1 MKKVKNLGIVFWG
14 LVGLGMTIL
23 WSVTGLEGSGLGG
36 SLVYMPAF
44 FHPAPY
50 TGPCEY
56 QTVDRIVNFEIESTP
71 AIEQWIPETDIAGF
85 SGSSYYTW
93 RGIPYY
99 EEPGTA
105 ILSYTFRTFEADTY
119 QMRIHNYK
127 SNPLP
132 GEDNDVW
139 VRMDGGEWY
148 KLFSIVTQAW
158 SWNSLFDISP
168 DYRPAAFYELQPG
181 VHQLDISVRSPHF
194 GLDRVTFYGTGL
206 NSEDI
211 NLPISP
217 CVPLG

>member
-1 MKKVKNLGIVFWG
+1 MMVLWG
-14 LVGLGMTIL
+14 MGQ
-23 WSVTGLEGSGLGG
+23 LEGSTLGG
-36 SLVYMPAF
+36 NEAYMPAL
-44 FHPAPY
+44 FHAEPY

-56 QTVDRIVNFEIESTP
+56 QMSGKIVSFEIESTSP
-71 AIEQWIPETDIAGF
+71 VEQWIPETELPGF

-99 EEPGTA
+99 DEELAGAA

-119 QMRIHNYK
+119 QLRIHNYK

-132 GEDNDVW
+132 GEDNDIW
-139 VRMDGGEWY
+139 VRMDGGQWY
-148 KLFSIVTQAW
+148 KLFSIVTQVW
-158 SWNSLFDISP
+158 NWNSLFDISP

-181 VHQLDISVRSPHF
+181 VHQLDISPRSPHF
-194 GLDRVTFYGTGL
+194 SLDRITLYGTGL

-217 CVPLG
+217 CSPLG